1 MGRFLFL
8 ALVLIA
14 SCPSVR
20 FCSRSRA
27 FPLRLLFFLFFSS
40 FSLGGRPGRG
50 FLSCSPP
57 PRLVLRS
64 RARRCRQELAH
75 ESTLSFPPFSFPPS
89 SPLSPSSRPASS
101 PSRRL
106 SLSLSLSL
114 SFFSFSLLSLSFVL
128 SFSFLDV
135 ALFCCC
141 RSCYVMCGY
150 CTNS

>member
-40 FSLGGRPGRG
+40 SSLGGRPGRG
-50 FLSCSPP
+50 FLPCSPP

-75 ESTLSFPPFSFPPS
+75 ESTLSFSPFSFPPS

-106 SLSLSLSL
+106 SLFL
-114 SFFSFSLLSLSFVL
+114 FFLASFSVFRSV
-128 SFSFLDV
+128 FLFFDV

-150 CTNS
+150 WLLILDSFNS